1 MTCLYTNTTFT
12 TIFKIWIKIYPIE
25 SVTKTTYTNLVV
37 SRKPMGVQ
45 ELSFFQLLVDNLY
58 LQNLTLSISTCADV
72 IIICS
77 LRSAEVIIC
86 SLGSNILGQPLASH
100 SSFLGL

>member
-1 MTCLYTNTTFT
+1 MTCLYTSTTFT

-25 SVTKTTYTNLVV
+25 SVTKTTYTTLVE
-37 SRKPMGVQ
+37 SMKPLGVQ
-45 ELSFFQLLVDNLY
+45 ELSFFQLLADNLY
-58 LQNLTLSISTCADV
+58 LQNLTLLISTCAV
-72 IIICS
+72 IIIRS